1 MRSAIVPLC
10 LALVVGLLAGCSDD
24 GIDYPVGDG
33 SWQLALSVADTPDVI
48 DEFPVFVSVLVQAVD
63 LSSGARPQ
71 DGSVF
76 ELTASNGWFPN
87 GLRQIDLGATGGVV
101 ETELRVDYPGWFE
114 ITAVMVEE
122 CASTTVRFSVGL

>member
-10 LALVVGLLAGCSDD
+10 LALVVGLLGGCSDN

-33 SWQLALSVADTPDVI
+33 SWQLALSVADTPELI

-76 ELTASNGWFPN
+76 ELTASDGWFPN
-87 GLRQIDLGATGGVV
+87 GLRKIELGAVGGVV
-101 ETELRVDYPGWFE
+101 ETELRVNYPGWYE

-122 CASTTVRFSVGL
+122 SAATSVRFSVGL